1 MAKTKQQSESR
12 AGILSAISD
21 WLKLLG
27 LIVLVA
33 EAFLTTVIV
42 KTSQPDPYVTLGIGL
57 VGLIVIGLFYDRYIQ
72 ARIPRGSIGDHHTAD
87 SKRNTNPEQLDGL
100 IADAPISAQNVAR
113 WLGRWN
119 CRWMIH
125 VEGSHL
131 APYIDDGITLQ
142 HIASET
148 GTARGVG
155 HTAYGSGG
163 TYKVKG
169 RIIGG
174 RIGIFIYSS
183 DESLSSGLD
192 GMFIVRMNAVGE
204 VSGWWVG
211 RGRDGMEIGGRVI
224 LERYKDNEPFEP
236 KLYPY
241 PPPKVSNAS

>member
-1 MAKTKQQSESR
+1 MAKTKQQSETR

-42 KTSQPDPYVTLGIGL
+42 KTGQADPYVTLGIGL
-57 VGLIVIGLFYDRYIQ
+57 LGLIVMGLFYDRYIQ
-72 ARIPRGSIGDHHTAD
+72 AGIPQGSIGDHHADD
-87 SKRNTNPEQLDGL
+87 SKRDTDPEQLDGL

-125 VEGSHL
+125 VEGGHL
-131 APYIDDGITLQ
+131 APYVDDGITLQ
-142 HIASET
+142 HIAPET
-148 GTARGVG
+148 GMVCGVG

-163 TYKVKG
+163 TYKVRG
-169 RIIGG
+169 RIASE

-183 DESLSSGLD
+183 SESLFSGLD
-192 GMFIVRMNAVGE
+192 GVFIVRMNAVGE
-204 VSGWWVG
+204 VSGWWLG
-211 RGRDGMEIGGRVI
+211 RGRDGMDIGGRVI
-224 LERYKDNEPFEP
+224 LRRHKDNEPFEP
-236 KLYPY
+236 KLNSY
-241 PPPKVSNAS
+241 PPPKLSDAS